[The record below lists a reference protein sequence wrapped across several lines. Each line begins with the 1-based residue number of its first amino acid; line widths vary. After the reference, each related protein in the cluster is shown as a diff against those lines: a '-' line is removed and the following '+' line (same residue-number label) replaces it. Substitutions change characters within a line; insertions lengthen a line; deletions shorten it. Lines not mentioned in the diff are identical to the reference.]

1 MSSILEALLLVYAVM
16 LLIGLVG
23 LIGLVCSKY
32 RGDLWP

>member
-1 MSSILEALLLVYAVM
+1 MSAILEALLLVYAAM
-16 LLIGLVG
+16 LLIGLCG